1 MPQMG
6 YDMREGTVVRW
17 LRQEGDEVKRG
28 ENIAEIETDKAVVEM
43 EALGSGIL
51 RKILVAE
58 GNTVPVGTVIG
69 LIAGADEPLPE
80 VTAETP
86 APVATEAPTAASAP
100 APLAAPPERAQPEP
114 TRATA
119 PASPVARRLAQEKG
133 IDLSLLKG
141 TGPGGRITKEDVLA
155 FEVAPVAAAPA
166 QMPAAEQVTET
177 VPLTRMRQAI
187 ARLTSHAKREIP
199 HFYVAAD
206 VDMTQAMSIRQGL
219 NQALE
224 EQGVRVSVND
234 FIIKA
239 CTIALQKHP
248 PFNSF
253 FQEDSLKINSVINI
267 GIAIAMEEGL
277 IVPAIL
283 DCGSKSLAEIAQA
296 SRDLAE
302 RAQRGVLRPDEY
314 TAATFSISNLGPF
327 DVDSF
332 VAIIH
337 PPQSAVLATGTVKKQ
352 PVVRDDQVVVAQI
365 MTATLSVDH
374 RVADGAQGAQF
385 LRDIKQLLENPVGL
399 LL

>member
-80 VTAETP
+80 VMAEKP
-86 APVATEAPTAASAP
+86 APVATEAPTAAP
-100 APLAAPPERAQPEP
+100 ATPPVAAPPERAQPEP
-114 TRATA
+114 ARAAA

-133 IDLSLLKG
+133 IDLSLLQG

-155 FEVAPVAAAPA
+155 FEVPPVAAAPA
-166 QMPAAEQVTET
+166 QAPAAEQVAET

-219 NQALE
+219 NQTLE
-224 EQGVRVSVND
+224 EQGVRVTVND

-248 PFNSF
+248 AFNSF
-253 FQEDSLKINSVINI
+253 FQEDSLKVNSAINI

-277 IVPAIL
+277 MVPAIL

-314 TAATFSISNLGPF
+314 TAATFSISNLGSF

-352 PVVRDDQVVVAQI
+352 PVVRDDQVVVAQM

-385 LRDIKQLLENPVGL
+385 LREIKQLLENPVGL